1 MVFFFFK
8 FSFLRVFKFEFQM
21 VFKFSF
27 QMGSR
32 FEFQM
37 VIKFGFHIGVSNTDL
52 SFKWFFQIWF
62 SNGFHI

>member
-1 MVFFFFK
+1 
-8 FSFLRVFKFEFQM
+8 M

-37 VIKFGFHIGVSNTDL
+37 VFKFGFHIGVSNTDL
-52 SFKWFFQIWF
+52 SFKCFFQIWF